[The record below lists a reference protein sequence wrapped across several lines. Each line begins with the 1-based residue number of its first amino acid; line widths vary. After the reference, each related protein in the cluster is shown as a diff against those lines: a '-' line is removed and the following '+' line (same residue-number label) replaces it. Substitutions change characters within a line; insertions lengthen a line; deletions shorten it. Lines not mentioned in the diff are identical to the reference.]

1 MTYEQQRIKELEAE
15 IVMLKLQVKFL
26 ISEIEK
32 EKNLIEANKRI
43 IVVFE
48 QKIKDEINKLWEE

>member
-1 MTYEQQRIKELEAE
+1 MAALYQKEFMKIRVPLPPIEQQNN
-15 IVMLKLQVKFL
+15 L

-43 IVVFE
+43 IEVFE